1 MAPQDRS
8 GRVRLPLTWPRARQ
22 TIDFGSFLLR
32 HLCLEIGRRAGTRG
46 TLLMTFVG
54 SLHHSKIMLRVL
66 VKVLGVNAIATCR
79 RLPPKDDV
87 TFKDLIRVAS
97 DFDVRTVTIEGL
109 TSGRYLLPIT
119 VGIVTAIGTMRSAG
133 LSWSH
138 DTCCVDG
145 EIEPLSNE
153 SVSEHFRSGGG
164 RCRVTPPR
172 RQRHRHEDAITE
184 RTALPAR
191 QCPGELA

>member
-1 MAPQDRS
+1 MTRFDVVHGHQQLSFFNAHRSGFNAHRS
-8 GRVRLPLTWPRARQ
+8 GRVRLPLTWPGPRQ

-32 HLCLEIGRRAGTRG
+32 HLCLEIGGGAGTRG

-54 SLHHSKIMLRVL
+54 SLHHSKIMLGVL
-66 VKVLGVNAIATCR
+66 VKVLCVDAIATCR
-79 RLPPKDDV
+79 RLPPKGDV

-97 DFDVRTVTIEGL
+97 DFDVGTVTIEGL

-119 VGIVTAIGTMRSAG
+119 VGIVTAIATMRSAG

-145 EIEPLSNE
+145 EIEPLSMRAYQNT
-153 SVSEHFRSGGG
+153 SVAEVDGVG
-164 RCRVTPPR
+164 
-172 RQRHRHEDAITE
+172 
-184 RTALPAR
+184 
-191 QCPGELA
+191 